1 MQNDSATTG
10 KASRVA
16 LLSGTDLNVL
26 LQSEVTRNMCALQKT
41 DTNWT
46 KYADTVVASM

>member
-1 MQNDSATTG
+1 MQNNSATTG
-10 KASRVA
+10 KASRA
-16 LLSGTDLNVL
+16 LGRYRLNGL
-26 LQSEVTRNMCALQKT
+26 LQNEVTRNMYALQKT